1 MGFLRKVG
9 RKIKKGVKKLFS
21 SKIGAL
27 VGSIAIGMI
36 LGPAIGEAWKGIKG
50 ALGIGQGAV
59 TSTTAGTVAGTGAGT
74 GAGAG
79 AGAGTGAGA
88 GAGAGASS
96 INMSSTLSTTSSI
109 PSGQINMEAIEKSI
123 TSGPFNVSNT
133 VTGSINNVASSF
145 NLPGFNTKA
154 FETTLANVQPSIDL
168 AFDTSTLTTPVTTT
182 PKTNLSSLGPKK
194 KLPDG
199 FKVDDGVKQPFFGE
213 GGKLREYG
221 QNVKKD
227 FQKGFSVGDIASGV
241 VTGYATTSLL
251 SGDQT
256 DEGGYGRVAT
266 GNPDVQ
272 AQASYIQDISS
283 SYNAA
288 MGTTGLPNFSTIAQ
302 QTLYGNG
309 SPQSFY
315 QPLNLPNIG

>member
-36 LGPAIGEAWKGIKG
+36 LGPTIGEAWKGIKG
-50 ALGIGQGAV
+50 AVMGTG
-59 TSTTAGTVAGTGAGT
+59 TTTAAATGTTAAATGTTAAATGT
-74 GAGAG
+74 TAA
-79 AGAGTGAGA
+79 ATGTTAA
-88 GAGAGASS
+88 TTTTAEALASS
-96 INMSSTLSTTSSI
+96 INMPSTLPAVSSV
-109 PSGQINMEAIEKSI
+109 PSGQINMAAIEKSI

-154 FETTLANVQPSIDL
+154 FETTLANVQPSPEL
-168 AFDTSTLTTPVTTT
+168 AFDTSTLTSTVADSTTSV
-182 PKTNLSSLGPKK
+182 PKT
-194 KLPDG
+194 
-199 FKVDDGVKQPFFGE
+199 KQPFFGE

-227 FQKGFSVGDIASGV
+227 FQEGFSVGDIASGV

-251 SGDQT
+251 SGDSV

-266 GNPDVQ
+266 GSPDVQ

>member
-50 ALGIGQGAV
+50 AVMGTG
-59 TSTTAGTVAGTGAGT
+59 TTAAATGTTAAATGTTAAATGTTAAATGAT
-74 GAGAG
+74 ATTTTAE
-79 AGAGTGAGA
+79 AL
-88 GAGAGASS
+88 ASS
-96 INMSSTLSTTSSI
+96 INMPSTLSTASSV
-109 PSGQINMEAIEKSI
+109 PSGQINMAAIEKSI

-154 FETTLANVQPSIDL
+154 FETTLANVQPSPDL
-168 AFDTSTLTTPVTTT
+168 AFDTSTLTSTVADSTTT
-182 PKTNLSSLGPKK
+182 VPKT
-194 KLPDG
+194 
-199 FKVDDGVKQPFFGE
+199 KQPFFGE

-227 FQKGFSVGDIASGV
+227 FQEGFSVGDIAEGV

-251 SGDQT
+251 SGDQA

-266 GNPDVQ
+266 GSPDVQ

>member
-27 VGSIAIGMI
+27 LGSIAIGMI
-36 LGPAIGEAWKGIKG
+36 LGPVIGNAWKGMKG
-50 ALGIGQGAV
+50 ALGVGQGVA
-59 TSTTAGTVAGTGAGT
+59 TGTTAAATGTTAAATGTTAAATGT
-74 GAGAG
+74 TAATTTT
-79 AGAGTGAGA
+79 AEAL
-88 GAGAGASS
+88 ASS
-96 INMSSTLSTTSSI
+96 INMPSTIPAASSL
-109 PSGQINMEAIEKSI
+109 PSGQINMSAIEKSI

-133 VTGSINNVASSF
+133 VTGSLNNVASGL

-154 FETTLANVQPSIDL
+154 FETTLANVQPSPDL
-168 AFDTSTLTTPVTTT
+168 AFDTSTLTSTVADSTTT
-182 PKTNLSSLGPKK
+182 VPKT
-194 KLPDG
+194 
-199 FKVDDGVKQPFFGE
+199 KQPFFGE

-227 FQKGFSVGDIASGV
+227 FQEGFSVGDIASGV

-266 GNPDVQ
+266 GSPDVQ

>member
-27 VGSIAIGMI
+27 LGSIAIGMI
-36 LGPAIGEAWKGIKG
+36 LGPVIGNAWKGMKG
-50 ALGIGQGAV
+50 ALGVGQGVA
-59 TSTTAGTVAGTGAGT
+59 TGTTAAATGTTAAATGTTAAT
-74 GAGAG
+74 TTTAEAL
-79 AGAGTGAGA
+79 
-88 GAGAGASS
+88 ASS
-96 INMSSTLSTTSSI
+96 INMPSTIPAASSL
-109 PSGQINMEAIEKSI
+109 PSGQINMSAIEKSI

-133 VTGSINNVASSF
+133 VTGSLNNVASGL

-154 FETTLANVQPSIDL
+154 FETTLANVQPSPDL
-168 AFDTSTLTTPVTTT
+168 AFDTSTLTSTVADSTTT
-182 PKTNLSSLGPKK
+182 VPKT
-194 KLPDG
+194 
-199 FKVDDGVKQPFFGE
+199 KQPFFGE

-227 FQKGFSVGDIASGV
+227 FQEGFSVGDIASGV

-266 GNPDVQ
+266 GSPDVQ

>member
-50 ALGIGQGAV
+50 AVMGTG
-59 TSTTAGTVAGTGAGT
+59 TTTAAATGTTAAATGTTAAATGT
-74 GAGAG
+74 TAA
-79 AGAGTGAGA
+79 ATGTTAA
-88 GAGAGASS
+88 TTTTAEALASS
-96 INMSSTLSTTSSI
+96 INMPSTLPAVSSV
-109 PSGQINMEAIEKSI
+109 PSGQINMAAIEKSI

-154 FETTLANVQPSIDL
+154 FETTLANVQPSPEL
-168 AFDTSTLTTPVTTT
+168 AFDTSTLTSTVADSTTSV
-182 PKTNLSSLGPKK
+182 PKT
-194 KLPDG
+194 
-199 FKVDDGVKQPFFGE
+199 KQPFFGE

-227 FQKGFSVGDIASGV
+227 FQEGFSVGDIASGV

-251 SGDQT
+251 SGDSV

-266 GNPDVQ
+266 GSPDVQ